1 MIMNYLS
8 RRHLLLGFLA
18 IALAGAAG
26 TAVWTGQRLRSRQGG
41 WDEKPL
47 EGLKNFGVVPDFSLI
62 ERSGKPLRLV
72 DLRDKI
78 WIANFIYTNCKDTCP
93 LQSAE
98 MARLQN
104 DLVDKTDVKLVSI
117 SVDPERDTPQALSRY
132 AERFKADPDRW
143 LFLTGEKREI
153 YRIAQEGFR
162 LSAVPASDVG
172 QENNDSILHST
183 RFVLVDSKAQIRGYY
198 QSTDAEAMKRLS
210 RDLKTLLGKD
220 KK

>member
-1 MIMNYLS
+1 MNHLS
-8 RRHLLLGFLA
+8 TSRFLWGFLA
-18 IALAGAAG
+18 IAIAAALGA
-26 TAVWTGQRLRSRQGG
+26 AVWTGLRVWPRQGG
-41 WDEKPL
+41 WDERPL
-47 EGLKNFGVVPDFSLI
+47 EGLKNFGTVPDFSLI
-62 ERSGKPLRLV
+62 ERSGKSFGLV

-98 MARLQN
+98 MAGLQN
-104 DLVDKTDVKLVSI
+104 DLADKADVKLVSI

-153 YRIAQEGFR
+153 YRLAQEGFR
-162 LSAVPASDVG
+162 LSAVPASNAG
-172 QENNDSILHST
+172 QENNASILHSA
-183 RFVLVDSKAQIRGYY
+183 RFVLVDGKAQIRGYY

-210 RDLKTLLGKD
+210 RDLKKLLRRD
-220 KK
+220 MR

>member
-1 MIMNYLS
+1 MNRLS
-8 RRHLLLGFLA
+8 RRRLLWGFLA
-18 IALAGAAG
+18 VALGGTVGA
-26 TAVWTGQRLRSRQGG
+26 AVWTSQRFWPRQGG
-41 WDEKPL
+41 WDERAL
-47 EGLKNFGVVPDFSLI
+47 EGLKNFGTVPDFSLM
-62 ERSGKPLRLV
+62 ERSGKPFGLA

-104 DLVDKTDVKLVSI
+104 DLMDKTDVKLVSI
-117 SVDPERDTPQALSRY
+117 SVDPERDTPQALSQY
-132 AERFKADPDRW
+132 AGRFKADPDRW

-162 LSAVPASDVG
+162 LSAAPASNAG
-172 QENNDSILHST
+172 RENDASILHSA
-183 RFVLVDSKAQIRGYY
+183 RFVLVDGKAQIRGYY
-198 QSTDAEAMKRLS
+198 QSTDAEAMTRLS

-220 KK
+220 KR